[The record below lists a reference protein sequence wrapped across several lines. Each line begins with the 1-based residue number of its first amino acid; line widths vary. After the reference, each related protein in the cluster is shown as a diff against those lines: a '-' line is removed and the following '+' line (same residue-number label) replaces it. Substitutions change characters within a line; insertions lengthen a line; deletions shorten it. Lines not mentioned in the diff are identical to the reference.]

1 MVNHFIP
8 TNLIEALDF
17 KSKNNVTVISG
28 ATDIMV
34 QRRNWADL
42 PAKFDKK
49 TMFIF
54 NLKELNYIR
63 KIDNH
68 LHIGAVTPM
77 SDILKHPD
85 TPELLKKSIEIIA
98 SPALR
103 NCATIAG
110 NIGNASPSGDSI
122 PVLYAL
128 DAMIVIESIH
138 GERILPIEEVI
149 LDYRK
154 TCLNEEELITEI
166 IIPLEDMSFIDFT
179 KVGGR
184 QADAISKVSFA
195 GCLRLKENKVVALR
209 LAFGA
214 VGPTIIR
221 KNEIEQ
227 KYIGLTI
234 AELKQQVNNIIKE
247 YQKALAPIND
257 RRSNKKYREQ
267 VALNI
272 LKAFIES
279 K

>member
-1 MVNHFIP
+1 MVKHFIP
-8 TNLIEALDF
+8 KTLTEALEF
-17 KSKNNVTVISG
+17 KRDNNVAIISG

-42 PAKFDKK
+42 PAKFPEQ

-54 NLKELNYIR
+54 NLKELNYIKR
-63 KIDNH
+63 IDNH

-77 SDILKHPD
+77 SDILVHPE

-110 NIGNASPSGDSI
+110 NIGNASPSGDTI

-128 DAMIVIESIH
+128 GALIVLESNT
-138 GERILPIEEVI
+138 GSRILPIEEVI
-149 LDYRK
+149 IDYRK
-154 TCLNEEELITEI
+154 TSLQADELITEI
-166 IIPLEDMSFIDFT
+166 IIPLNDLSYINFT

-195 GCLRLKENKVVALR
+195 GCIKLKDNKVELLS

-221 KNEIEQ
+221 NKKIEQ
-227 KYIGLTI
+227 KYQGLDI
-234 AELKQQVNNIIKE
+234 HDLKQRVDELVHDYNQVLK
-247 YQKALAPIND
+247 PIDD
-257 RRSNKKYREQ
+257 RRSNKEYRRK
-267 VALNI
+267 VSLNI
-272 LKAFIES
+272 VKEFIES
-279 K
+279 I